1 MCPSHRPTSME
12 PRRQIKKI
20 SSSTGEDRKN
30 KTFIRDKNKDQP
42 VVIIGKTRN
51 LRNSTVKLKTLLL
64 YV

>member
-1 MCPSHRPTSME
+1 ME

-20 SSSTGEDRKN
+20 SSSTDEDRKN